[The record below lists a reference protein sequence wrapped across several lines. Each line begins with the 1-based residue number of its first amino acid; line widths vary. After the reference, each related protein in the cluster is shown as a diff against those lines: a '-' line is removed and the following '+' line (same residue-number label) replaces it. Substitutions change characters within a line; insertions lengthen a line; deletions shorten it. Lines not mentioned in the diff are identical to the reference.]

1 MAPRI
6 LLQPGQIW
14 APDDPRLPRRRIV
27 DLSEGVLAYG
37 LMAHAARHDGTS
49 CENDAHAVSQSHF
62 RRWIRESR
70 ATLSGQA
77 IARAAPAIE
86 LAKKVATLRKA
97 CGMSQSE
104 LAAAMGL
111 SRSAIAALETGR
123 TSSANRHLPKLA
135 QLFEVPLELFLG
147 GMVEQAMTM
156 DLSPD
161 ERDLIDLYRRL
172 PTERKMEVQKYAER
186 RARR

>member
-14 APDDPRLPRRRIV
+14 TPQDSRVPCRRIV
-27 DLSEGVLAYG
+27 DLSERVLAYSPFPDTD
-37 LMAHAARHDGTS
+37 APS
-49 CENDAHAVSQSHF
+49 YENVSQSFF

-70 ATLSGQA
+70 ATLSGQTE
-77 IARAAPAIE
+77 ARAAPATE

-135 QLFEVPLELFLG
+135 QIFEVPPELFLG
-147 GMVEQAMTM
+147 GMVEQTTTM

-172 PTERKMEVQKYAER
+172 PTERKMEIQKYAER
-186 RARR
+186 RARA